1 MSELNSVSNHG
12 HRDTAGSLHSVIAG
26 SKQLQKEFYTRF
38 LLQETE
44 ASTG

>member
-1 MSELNSVSNHG
+1 MSELNSEIMASRG
-12 HRDTAGSLHSVIAG
+12 MADSLHSVITG
-26 SKQLQKEFYTRF
+26 SKQLQTEFYTRF